1 MAEISTL
8 LCLQLL
14 HQPTIALSFRILQI
28 LLSLECRHKEISP
41 HPTREA
47 ATALRSITAPKAMGS
62 DGVIGC
68 DLVSLPLLRLRYISH
83 IGNIGLDS
91 LIGLIYTCE

>member
-14 HQPTIALSFRILQI
+14 HQPTIALSFRSLQI
-28 LLSLECRHKEISP
+28 LLSLKCRHKEVSP

-47 ATALRSITAPKAMGS
+47 GLTPRSITAPKAMGS

-68 DLVSLPLLRLRYISH
+68 DLISLPLLRLRCISH
-83 IGNIGLDS
+83 IGDIGLDS